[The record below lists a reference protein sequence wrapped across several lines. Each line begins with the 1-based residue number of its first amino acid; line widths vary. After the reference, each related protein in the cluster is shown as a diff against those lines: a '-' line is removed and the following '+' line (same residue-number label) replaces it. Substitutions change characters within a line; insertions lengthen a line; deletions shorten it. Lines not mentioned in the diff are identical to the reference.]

1 MLWKKLEDSL
11 WIQGY
16 FCRYGYSN
24 LGSWKSANSKKV
36 FQWSLK
42 KKKINL
48 RCYNLICIDVA
59 GTVQNQVKNYR
70 DQKISLFSH
79 LN

>member
-1 MLWKKLEDSL
+1 MDSGL
-11 WIQGY
+11 FLSIWI
-16 FCRYGYSN
+16 
-24 LGSWKSANSKKV
+24 LKSR
-36 FQWSLK
+36 QLK
-42 KKKINL
+42 KCQFQEGFPMVIKKKNFNL

>member
-1 MLWKKLEDSL
+1 MDSGLFL
-11 WIQGY
+11 WIWILKSRQ
-16 FCRYGYSN
+16 
-24 LGSWKSANSKKV
+24 LEAWKSVNSKKV